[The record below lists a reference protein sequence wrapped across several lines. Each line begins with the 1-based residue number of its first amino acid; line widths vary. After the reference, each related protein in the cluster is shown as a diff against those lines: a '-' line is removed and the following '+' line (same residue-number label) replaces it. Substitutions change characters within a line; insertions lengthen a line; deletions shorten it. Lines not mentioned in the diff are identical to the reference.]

1 MENLMEFNIPTNLSS
16 VRILLKKMPVIYI
29 LHLYFIK
36 YHLFSKFISN
46 SEI

>member
-16 VRILLKKMPVIYI
+16 VCVLLKKMPVIYM

-36 YHLFSKFISN
+36 YDLFSKFIFN